1 MKFGTRPFRTPFN
14 GRLPALLAG
23 LSLALCVAT
32 LALWSRSYRA
42 LDELDGTLGQWVY
55 EVQSYGGACHLRLL
69 LLYQERPGA
78 RGRPSQPPSFN
89 DLELYGEG
97 LPPAGFTVYRSR
109 WPLRRT
115 GRWRPDAAWFGGF
128 ESAAWLAWARD
139 GPGRWTW
146 VRTAAVPYWMQAILF
161 GLPPLA
167 WIAARCRRRAGRLV
181 FACRACGYDLQAS
194 STRCP
199 ECGAASGGGPS

>member
-42 LDELDGTLGQWVY
+42 LDELDGTLGRWVY
-55 EVQSYGGACHLRLL
+55 EVQSHGGACHLRLL
-69 LLYQERPGA
+69 LPYQERPGA
-78 RGRPSQPPSFN
+78 CGRPSQPPSFN
-89 DLELYGEG
+89 DLELSGQG
-97 LPPAGFTVYRSR
+97 RPPAGFTVSRSR

-115 GRWRPDAAWFGGF
+115 GEWRPDAAWFGRF

-146 VRTAAVPYWMQAILF
+146 VRTAAVPYW
-161 GLPPLA
+161 LPEGASAAWPLA
-167 WIAARCRRRAGRLV
+167 WVLLRTRRRGYRGKGFQPV
-181 FACRACGYDLQAS
+181 FANSKDQQE
-194 STRCP
+194 P
-199 ECGAASGGGPS
+199 